1 MMGKKA
7 RFIVPPCPDISK
19 EQWDLLWSG
28 EITLTEK
35 YGETLWTVGHRVVD
49 LYHSLSETEV
59 PRLMLL
65 GENCRQTYTTKVS
78 HTPHLPEVVRKL
90 LESYLR
96 LADWN
101 QLLHM
106 EEGSAKIFNWAI
118 SPEIIE

>member
-1 MMGKKA
+1 MGKKA

-28 EITLTEK
+28 EITLKK
-35 YGETLWTVGHRVVD
+35 YGETLWTAGHKVVD

-59 PRLMLL
+59 PRLMLS

-78 HTPHLPEVVRKL
+78 HIPHLPEVSRKR

-96 LADWN
+96 LTDWN
-101 QLLHM
+101 HLFRVG
-106 EEGSAKIFNWAI
+106 EGSAKSFNWAT
-118 SPEIIE
+118 SPEIVE